1 MAANLEGLGLEVLL
15 AVTRFVCQHLQ
26 ARKMC
31 LLVLESVTPAST
43 FVTCLCSREQRRRM
57 HACRHACILVDTL
70 VSGSTFITCL
80 CSREHFHRL
89 PKCAPLGSIH
99 IAYLCLCI

>member
-31 LLVLESVTPAST
+31 LLVLDSVTP
-43 FVTCLCSREQRRRM
+43 
-57 HACRHACILVDTL
+57 
-70 VSGSTFITCL
+70 GSTFITCL